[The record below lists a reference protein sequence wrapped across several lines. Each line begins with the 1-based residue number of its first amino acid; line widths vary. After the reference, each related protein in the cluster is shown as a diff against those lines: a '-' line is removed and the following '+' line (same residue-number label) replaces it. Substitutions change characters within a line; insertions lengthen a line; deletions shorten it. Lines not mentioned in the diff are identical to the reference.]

1 MKEIAPRKPMKE
13 WLSEEQPREKLQQQ
27 GRKSLTNSELLAIV
41 IRSGTPKLSALDIA
55 KQVLDSVNN
64 DLNLL
69 SRKSIE
75 ELIRFPGLGKAKATE
90 ILAVMEL
97 VRRKQQSKIQERA
110 TIKCSGDAYSLL
122 SPIFMDLEHEEF
134 YAIYLSRGN
143 RVIKTAQISR
153 GGVSGTVADGKLI
166 FNYGLETKAS
176 GIILAHNHPSGN
188 VSPSVADVHLTNS
201 LKKFGDYIDVQ
212 ILDHIIVTG
221 NNYFSFA
228 DEGKL

>member
-1 MKEIAPRKPMKE
+1 MKEIVLRKPMKD
-13 WLSEEQPREKLQQQ
+13 WSIEEQPREKLQNH
-27 GRKSLTNSELLAIV
+27 GRKSLTNAELLAIV
-41 IRSGTPKLSALDIA
+41 IRSGTPDLSALDIA
-55 KQVLDSVNN
+55 RTILQSVDH
-64 DLNLL
+64 DLHRLA
-69 SRKSIE
+69 RKTIDD
-75 ELIRFPGLGKAKATE
+75 LVRFPGVGKAKATE

-97 VRRKQQSKIQERA
+97 VRRRQQSKIANQA
-110 TIKCSGDAYSLL
+110 LIKCSGDAYEYI
-122 SPIFMDLEHEEF
+122 SPVFMDMDHEEF

-143 RVIKTAQISR
+143 RVLKTAQISK
-153 GGVSGTVADGKLI
+153 GGVSGTVADGKII

-188 VSPSVADVHLTNS
+188 ASPSMADVQLTES

-212 ILDHIIVTG
+212 ILDHIIVAG